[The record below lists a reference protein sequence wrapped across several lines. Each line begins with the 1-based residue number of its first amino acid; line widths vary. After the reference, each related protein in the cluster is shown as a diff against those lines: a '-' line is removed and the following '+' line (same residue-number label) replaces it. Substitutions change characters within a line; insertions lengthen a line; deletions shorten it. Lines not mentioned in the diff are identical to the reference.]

1 VRELQTACSQPL
13 GFFVEV
19 TAAAMAA
26 LGIAIYYSW
35 NLTLVILACVPVTI
49 FVLSLISRRLQPAVE
64 QQKRELNTASRCSH
78 TAINAV
84 DTVKIFHAQDHE
96 VRQYACAINGAA
108 KSYRIQAHAN
118 SMQMGVTRFMTTAMF
133 VVGFWYGT
141 FLVEKGLSPGRI
153 LTTFYSCLMATQ
165 AAEQLLPQWL
175 VLTRGISAGKTLEDI
190 FNQMKRSR
198 VITKTAGALK
208 PENCCGDVE
217 MSNVR
222 TI

>member
-1 VRELQTACSQPL
+1 MRELQSACSQPL

-35 NLTLVILACVPVTI
+35 SLTLVILACVPITVAA
-49 FVLSLISRRLQPAVE
+49 LSVISRRIQPAVE
-64 QQKRELNTASRCSH
+64 EQKRALNAASRCSH
-78 TAINAV
+78 TAIKAA

-96 VRQYACAINGAA
+96 VWQYSCAINEAA
-108 KSYRIQAHAN
+108 RSYRIQAHAN
-118 SMQMGVTRFMTTAMF
+118 SMQMGLTRFMTTAMF
-133 VVGFWYGT
+133 VVGFWYGI
-141 FLVEKGLSPGRI
+141 FLVKKGLSPGRI

-175 VLTRGISAGKTLEDI
+175 VLTRGVSAAKTLEDMFSQI
-190 FNQMKRSR
+190 KRGHTIAKI
-198 VITKTAGALK
+198 VKAVK
-208 PENCCGDVE
+208 PDNCYGEVE
-217 MSNVR
+217 VSNVR